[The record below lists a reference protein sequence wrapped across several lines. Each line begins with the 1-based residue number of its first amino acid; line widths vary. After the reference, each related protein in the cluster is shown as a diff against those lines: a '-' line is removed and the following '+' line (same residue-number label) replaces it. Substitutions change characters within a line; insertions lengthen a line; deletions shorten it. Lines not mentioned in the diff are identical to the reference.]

1 MVKRIGKIASIALLA
16 FGIAIASCSLT
27 QTSAPISQAALASK
41 VTAFRSPTCGC
52 CSLWVKHME
61 EAGFQ
66 VEDRVT
72 EDMAAVKARY
82 GVPDGLRSCHTAVID
97 GYVVEGHIP
106 AADVARLLTETP
118 DVAGIAVPGMPIGS
132 PGMESGNY
140 VEPYTVF
147 SFRQDGTVAAFAEH
161 S

>member
-1 MVKRIGKIASIALLA
+1 M
-16 FGIAIASCSLT
+16 
-27 QTSAPISQAALASK
+27 
-41 VTAFRSPTCGC
+41 
-52 CSLWVKHME
+52 
-61 EAGFQ
+61 
-66 VEDRVT
+66 EDRVT